1 MSPQNA
7 RVVGHANAPLS
18 TERDHR
24 IKVQFHWQR
33 GEAPNPG
40 GLVLGAPSG
49 GSEHSERG
57 GPPERR
63 AALSTG
69 APPSGGSER
78 GERGGLP
85 ERRAAPSAGAA
96 PSGGSERSELGG
108 PPERRAAPSA
118 GAAPSGGSEHSERGG
133 HINAPGDERSGT
145 WVRVAEWL
153 AGPNWGSHFLPR
165 IGTDVLVD
173 FIGGDIDRPVIV
185 S

>member
-24 IKVQFHWQR
+24 IKVQFHWERGAPTLATLAAPRGGGARAWGGPARGR
-33 GEAPNPG
+33 GESPSPG
-40 GLVLGAPSG
+40 GIEHPVGPDESGQHPSRPDESGPTWRTDTEGNANAPAGASP
-49 GSEHSERG
+49 
-57 GPPERR
+57 
-63 AALSTG
+63 A
-69 APPSGGSER
+69 
-78 GERGGLP
+78 
-85 ERRAAPSAGAA
+85 RRAAPRAGAA
-96 PSGGSERSELGG
+96 PIGGSERSE
-108 PPERRAAPSA
+108 
-118 GAAPSGGSEHSERGG
+118 RGG
-133 HINAPGDERSGT
+133 ASTT